1 MKAKIKNVRFVN
13 NGSYDLCYITIDKT
27 LDKVDTNGNKCLNN
41 NVVVTEYVAYRFNIN
56 HFSIGKTIDFDV
68 IYHKKGDVLKTY
80 YCDNYTLKEDG
91 VEYKINGIN

>member
-27 LDKVDTNGNKCLNN
+27 LDKVDTNGNKSLNDY
-41 NVVVTEYVAYRFNIN
+41 VVVTEYVAYRFNIN

-68 IYHKKGDVLKTY
+68 IRHKKGDILNTSFNKDYIV
-80 YCDNYTLKEDG
+80 KEDC
-91 VEYKINGIN
+91 VEYKINSIN